1 MLESLFNKV
10 AGLKAFNFIKK
21 HSNTGFSCEYYKIFK
36 NTILKNISKWLLWIQ
51 HVLHKYKAEETHY
64 LQILE
69 TFGQNILFIHIQP
82 FHGTRK
88 NAPRKNVP
96 GKSAPRI

>member
-36 NTILKNISKWLLWIQ
+36 NTILKNISK
-51 HVLHKYKAEETHY
+51 
-64 LQILE
+64 
-69 TFGQNILFIHIQP
+69 
-82 FHGTRK
+82 
-88 NAPRKNVP
+88 
-96 GKSAPRI
+96 